1 MGFSMPPKEFMEP
14 VYTPEALLSMDA
26 YSLLCSKSRVAPL
39 KMQTILR
46 LEICAAVLLAEL
58 MDKVKNVFQN
68 PSGTIYYWSD
78 SKIALTWI
86 AKPSHTWKTFV
97 VFCKNSGVD

>member
-1 MGFSMPPKEFMEP
+1 MHIVTSFVLKKSGRATENAN
-14 VYTPEALLSMDA
+14 YTEARDM
-26 YSLLCSKSRVAPL
+26 CS
-39 KMQTILR
+39 
-46 LEICAAVLLAEL
+46 AVLLAEL